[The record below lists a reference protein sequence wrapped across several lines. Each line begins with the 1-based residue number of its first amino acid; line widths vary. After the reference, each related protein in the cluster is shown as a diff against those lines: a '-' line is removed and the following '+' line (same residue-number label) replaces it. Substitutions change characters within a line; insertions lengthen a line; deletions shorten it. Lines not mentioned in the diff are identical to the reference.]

1 LLVNSEGRRI
11 WRRGRIGLGASCRLA
26 GRLLPST
33 TCPLSALVPAGR
45 LRLVAER
52 YRLPALYDPG
62 EAYGPPAAWWEVGWN
77 DELVSFTARLL
88 AEPADDGDL
97 VEVEPVTVIGQR
109 MGELVDV
116 PELVERMEAEDPH
129 LQLAADLVA
138 RLEVDRDRYLE
149 ALTPQASRELVE
161 RLAAS

>member
-1 LLVNSEGRRI
+1 MVDWRVDAFGGTDGLGR
-11 WRRGRIGLGASCRLA
+11 GASCRQA
-26 GRLLPST
+26 DRLLGYI
-33 TCPLSALVPAGR
+33 TCPLSGLGPTGR

-77 DELVSFTARLL
+77 DELVSFTARLI

-97 VEVEPVTVIGQR
+97 VDVEPVTVIGQR

-129 LQLAADLVA
+129 VRLAADLA
-138 RLEVDRDRYLE
+138 AKLEADRDRYLE
-149 ALTPQASRELVE
+149 ALSPQASRELVE
-161 RLAAS
+161 RLVAS

>member
-1 LLVNSEGRRI
+1 M
-11 WRRGRIGLGASCRLA
+11 
-26 GRLLPST
+26 
-33 TCPLSALVPAGR
+33 
-45 LRLVAER
+45 AEP

-88 AEPADDGDL
+88 AEPTDGGDL
-97 VEVEPVTVIGQR
+97 VDVEPVTVIGQQVA
-109 MGELVDV
+109 ELVDV

-129 LQLAADLVA
+129 IQLASDLAA
-138 RLEVDRDRYLE
+138 RLAADRDRYLE
-149 ALTPQASRELVE
+149 ALSPQAWRELVE